1 MARISSMPKGQ
12 IIDSHAHLTWD
23 SFAEDQQEVIERAFA
38 EGVVQIVQAGV
49 DLKTIPEMVT
59 LTETYREIFIG
70 VGLHPHDAKLWND
83 EADSTIRQAAEHP
96 KVVAIGECG
105 LDFYYNHSDRDEQLA
120 CFKAQIE
127 IARDLNKPLII
138 HSRDAWEDT
147 FQLLEEV
154 GGGKVRGVFHCFTGG
169 PEVLPRIEALDFY
182 VSFSGIVTFASAK
195 NIQAAA
201 PLVKAD
207 RILVETDCPYLAP
220 QPMRGKRNEPSY
232 VWYVAE
238 KLAQLRGSDL
248 KQIAETTVANARRLF
263 DLPRVD

>member
-1 MARISSMPKGQ
+1 MPKGQ

-23 SFAEDQQEVIERAFA
+23 SFAEDQEEVIGRAFA

-49 DLKTIPEMVT
+49 DLKTIPEMVQ
-59 LTETYREIFIG
+59 LTEKYKEIFIG
-70 VGLHPHDAKLWND
+70 VGLHPHEAKIWNADADKQIR
-83 EADSTIRQAAEHP
+83 EAAKHAR
-96 KVVAIGECG
+96 VVGIGECG
-105 LDFYYNHSDRDEQLA
+105 LDFYYNHSDRDAQML

-147 FQLLEEV
+147 FQLLEEI
-154 GGGKVRGVFHCFTGG
+154 GQGKVSGVFHCFTGG

-182 VSFSGIVTFASAK
+182 VSFSGIVTFANAK

-201 PLVKAD
+201 PLVKKD

-220 QPMRGKRNEPSY
+220 QPVRGKRNEPSY
-232 VWYVAE
+232 VWHVAE
-238 KLAQLRGSDL
+238 KLAQLRGVAVE
-248 KQIAETTVANARRLF
+248 QIAEQTVVNARRLF
-263 DLPRVD
+263 KLPEETR

>member
-1 MARISSMPKGQ
+1 MPKGQ

-23 SFAEDQQEVIERAFA
+23 SFAEDQKDVIARAFA

-49 DLKTIPEMVT
+49 DLKTIPEMVK
-59 LTETYREIFIG
+59 LTEQYKEIFIG
-70 VGLHPHDAKLWND
+70 VGLHPHEASIWNH
-83 EADSTIRQAAEHP
+83 EADKTIREAAKHP
-96 KVVAIGECG
+96 RVVGIGECG
-105 LDFYYNHSDRDEQLA
+105 LDFYYNHSDRESQLA

-127 IARDLNKPLII
+127 IARDLDKPLII
-138 HSRDAWEDT
+138 HSRDAFDDT
-147 FQLLEEV
+147 FKLLEDV
-154 GGGKVRGVFHCFTGG
+154 GQGKVRGVFHCFTGG

-182 VSFSGIVTFASAK
+182 VSFSGIVTFSSAK

-232 VWYVAE
+232 VWHVAE
-238 KLAQLRGSDL
+238 KLAQLRGAPLDE
-248 KQIAETTVANARRLF
+248 IASQTVDNARRLF
-263 DLPRVD
+263 NLPS